1 MTSNNLGDNISCCLL
16 TFNHAHIIESTI
28 NSILE
33 QTVKNFEF
41 IVSDDCSTDGTW
53 EKIINIAKNH
63 KNIKVIRTPKNLKMA
78 GNCNFAVAHTS
89 RPYVAI
95 LHHDDL
101 FKIDLLEQWA
111 SKLEKYP
118 KAGFVFNAY
127 ETFDTKKISSTF
139 SNDYLN
145 GDWLLQK
152 YLLRNFDCQ
161 IWGSTMIRKS
171 SWTKVGGMQEKYG
184 HLADIDLWMRLSK
197 NYNVGY
203 VAKPLISIRHSRPS
217 YYPSEYTGEIWKNKK
232 IIYEIHADNILS
244 YTSQKKY
251 KKKLFWYRFLINLN
265 LENFKWLIYA
275 LIKRKKNMINF
286 SDEAASKYDF
296 YIIKKL
302 RVLFKFI
309 IKFSSN
315 SKQSN

>member
-1 MTSNNLGDNISCCLL
+1 MTSDNIGYKISCCLL
-16 TFNHAHIIESTI
+16 SFNHAHVIESTI

-41 IVSDDCSTDGTW
+41 IISDDCSTDGTW
-53 EKIINIAKNH
+53 EKIINISKSH
-63 KNIKVIRTPKNLKMA
+63 KNIKVIRTPENLKMA
-78 GNCNFAVAHTS
+78 GNCNYAVAHAS

-101 FKIDLLEQWA
+101 FKKDLLEQWA

-118 KAGFVFNAY
+118 EAGFVFNAY
-127 ETFDTKKISSTF
+127 ETFNTKKISSIF
-139 SNDYLN
+139 PNDYLN
-145 GDWLLQK
+145 RDWLLQK
-152 YLLRNFDCQ
+152 YLLKNFDCQ
-161 IWGSTMIRKS
+161 IWGSTMVRKS
-171 SWTKVGGMQEKYG
+171 SWTKVGGMQEKYR

-197 NYNVGY
+197 HYDVAY
-203 VAKPLISIRHSRPS
+203 VSKPLISIRHSRPS
-217 YYPSEYTGEIWKNKK
+217 YYPTEYTGEIWKNKK
-232 IIYEIHADNILS
+232 IIYQIHADNILS
-244 YTSQKKY
+244 YTNIPNYKQK
-251 KKKLFWYRFLINLN
+251 LIWYRFLINLN
-265 LENFKWLIYA
+265 FENLKWLIYA

-286 SDEAASKYDF
+286 SDDVATKYDF

-315 SKQSN
+315 LKEND